1 MDFVEFGFS
10 LSFGIS
16 LLNRL
21 QVKDLSEL
29 KEMTVTVGLHTVLE
43 LLGAFMSSKTALID
57 VFSPKSTS
65 TSQEEQEQKDDISFS
80 GS

>member
-21 QVKDLSEL
+21 QVKDLIQL

-43 LLGAFMSSKTALID
+43 LMGASMSSKTTLID
-57 VFSPKSTS
+57 VFSPKSAS
-65 TSQEEQEQKDDISFS
+65 TSQEEKEQKDDISFS